1 MEIII
6 LKMTILITMTLFQ
19 SAAHAFLLLAGFALI
34 TVTVF
39 LRAVEMTFVLEMK
52 NANTMNQQKL

>member
-39 LRAVEMTFVLEMK
+39 LHAVETARLLEMK
-52 NANTMNQQKL
+52 NVNTMNK